1 MPGAHPSA
9 VESAPIGTDEGTD
22 ETHVRSARREA
33 TRQRV
38 LDAAREVFAER
49 GVIGGTVEDI
59 CEAAGFTR
67 GAFYSNF
74 TDKAD
79 VVRALLAREHGRLLE
94 HLDASFD
101 APLPVD
107 GSAPSGSVP
116 SCSVPSGSVP
126 TAQAPARA
134 TGAPRPSGQ
143 GAAVMAAQVERLLT
157 SLPVDRQ
164 FFLVQSELELHAVR
178 DPDIAREFRE
188 ADDRLRARVAEFIR
202 RGLDRAGREL
212 AVTADDATDAVLGIA
227 EHSIRRALLAGGEA
241 DPTAL
246 SRVMLPLVLAA
257 VSRPKAAG

>member
-1 MPGAHPSA
+1 MLGERPSVVRSDPGATA
-9 VESAPIGTDEGTD
+9 DRGDEGN
-22 ETHVRSARREA
+22 VRSARREA

-59 CEAAGFTR
+59 CEAAGYTR

-79 VVRALLAREHGRLLE
+79 VVRALLAREHGRMLA
-94 HLDASFD
+94 HLDATFD
-101 APLPVD
+101 APGLP
-107 GSAPSGSVP
+107 GEG
-116 SCSVPSGSVP
+116 
-126 TAQAPARA
+126 PAGA
-134 TGAPRPSGQ
+134 ADAPRLPGD

-227 EHSIRRALLAGGEA
+227 EHSIRRALLAGGDT

-257 VSRPKAAG
+257 VSRPRTGA